1 MNNKV
6 EDIKNKFIFEAK
18 QSPLLF
24 SDLANM
30 EKYISESYIG
40 RSLIELVQNADDA
53 GASSFL
59 YQKIDKETFIV
70 ANNGRPF
77 SIDDLYSLCR
87 SGASSKKRSNN
98 NIGYRGIGF
107 KSVVNYATEV
117 HLISSDISVTFS
129 RKLTKEAI
137 GTNEP
142 VPLIRVPN
150 KFSGNKYNSAINS
163 ILNEGYST
171 LFIFEV
177 SNSDIENEISV
188 FEDSTLL
195 FLKNIKKIDFN
206 KKLIINLEDKN
217 QISDNLYFSTINN
230 GIEKNNW
237 LTYTKNISSISF
249 KIRDNEAV
257 PILSNDPSI
266 YVFMR
271 TNEKFSIPI
280 KINGDF
286 TTDPSRTKIVN
297 DEFTNREI
305 VNISKLLSEIFIKIY
320 DEKEDPYKFLNIF
333 KEFKIGISNHLDIFN
348 INDKII
354 ASFLDNVKEFMLN
367 KYPLN
372 NLYIQNEGIENE
384 DFNKIISFNE
394 LNSISF
400 EDEKKMKGLS
410 YILEKIGYKK
420 LPESIIFNSIN
431 FLDISQHT
439 KAFILSQ
446 YIKNMLL
453 RSEINNFSKIKIFK
467 VTSGD
472 FKCLDDMIGVE
483 KIDAIYESQIREFID
498 NPDELNSFLKIHN
511 IASSYQIDSQK
522 EEVKS
527 KEIVENTYFRSMNKT
542 VQNWRKVEQNMT
554 ILLSENNSSA
564 IDVSKQNVGYDIEV
578 ITNNGRKKFIEIK
591 SVSTFGEPF
600 SLTNNEYSK
609 ANESREDYVLAIARQ
624 TEEKMEVCFIEN
636 PIENLKLERQVVQW
650 KWLCDTYEGDISYF
664 DL

>member
-297 DEFTNREI
+297 DEFTNKEI
-305 VNISKLLSEIFIKIY
+305 VKYYCNKNNKENLSKDLKEAIEYSIKKLYYDPADLVSDLDTKFESSEI
-320 DEKEDPYKFLNIF
+320 PQVL
-333 KEFKIGISNHLDIFN
+333 
-348 INDKII
+348 
-354 ASFLDNVKEFMLN
+354 
-367 KYPLN
+367 
-372 NLYIQNEGIENE
+372 IE
-384 DFNKIISFNE
+384 
-394 LNSISF
+394 
-400 EDEKKMKGLS
+400 
-410 YILEKIGYKK
+410 
-420 LPESIIFNSIN
+420 
-431 FLDISQHT
+431 
-439 KAFILSQ
+439 AFA
-446 YIKNMLL
+446 
-453 RSEINNFSKIKIFK
+453 
-467 VTSGD
+467 D
-472 FKCLDDMIGVE
+472 
-483 KIDAIYESQIREFID
+483 
-498 NPDELNSFLKIHN
+498 DELNDREFREAVYKY
-511 IASSYQIDSQK
+511 AT
-522 EEVKS
+522 
-527 KEIVENTYFRSMNKT
+527 EIGTQTKL
-542 VQNWRKVEQNMT
+542 Q
-554 ILLSENNSSA
+554 
-564 IDVSKQNVGYDIEV
+564 
-578 ITNNGRKKFIEIK
+578 
-591 SVSTFGEPF
+591 
-600 SLTNNEYSK
+600 
-609 ANESREDYVLAIARQ
+609 AIAKLVHDKLI
-624 TEEKMEVCFIEN
+624 TDETAYKNIKEDEIEMLQK
-636 PIENLKLERQVVQW
+636 IVA
-650 KWLCDTYEGDISYF
+650 SM
-664 DL
+664 